1 MLAPV
6 AHILGL
12 TTIRRER
19 LLPVPGRV
27 VVRMDQK
34 VSPMDVIAEA
44 RFGQEHAMI
53 DVARALGTTID
64 KAHKLI
70 QCKVGDRVS
79 EGQVVAQ
86 QSGLMPHTIRAAR
99 AGRVVIIGGG
109 RILLEIG
116 EGTYELAAGIPGT
129 VSRIIADR
137 GAEITANGALV
148 QGVWGNN
155 RLDAGMMLS
164 MLSAPDDMLTV
175 DKLDVSLRGSILLGG
190 ICEDAAVL
198 QTAAE
203 LPVRGLI
210 LGSMAPALI
219 NQALQVRYP
228 ILVIDGFGHRP
239 MTSAAYKLLTTSAKR
254 EVTLNT
260 ESYNRYTGVR
270 PEAIIPLPVSREPA
284 EPLSSEVFAPG
295 QTVCLRRAPH
305 IGEVGTLVNLL
316 PSPATLPSGVRA
328 PAGEVRLESGEQ
340 LVLPLANLEVI
351 G

>member
-1 MLAPV
+1 
-6 AHILGL
+6 
-12 TTIRRER
+12 
-19 LLPVPGRV
+19 
-27 VVRMDQK
+27 
-34 VSPMDVIAEA
+34 
-44 RFGQEHAMI
+44 
-53 DVARALGTTID
+53 
-64 KAHKLI
+64 
-70 QCKVGDRVS
+70 
-79 EGQVVAQ
+79 
-86 QSGLMPHTIRAAR
+86 MPHTIRAAR